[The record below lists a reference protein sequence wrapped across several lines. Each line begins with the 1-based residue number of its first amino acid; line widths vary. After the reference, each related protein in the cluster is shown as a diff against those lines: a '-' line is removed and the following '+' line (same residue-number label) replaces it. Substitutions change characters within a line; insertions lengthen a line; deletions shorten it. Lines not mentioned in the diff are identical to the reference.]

1 MKKILIIVIV
11 AIGFFFTSCDQDPIT
26 GTPNYS
32 DVTWYASNALKVT
45 TPTYTPAPTQIVAG
59 KAISIYD
66 LSQGA
71 LTHEW
76 KISTGASFLL
86 PGFKNASGTTG
97 TVNDLTPYIDA
108 SKGLSTTDTTVFIL
122 FPTVGDYTITLRN
135 TFKEKVTYNG
145 SIPVD
150 AVLIDGV
157 WVFEQVFQIKAVT
170 TIVP

>member
-1 MKKILIIVIV
+1 MKKLIIVML
-11 AIGFFFTSCDQDPIT
+11 AIGFFFNSCEKEPIT

-32 DVTWYASNALKVT
+32 DVTWYASTPLKVNA
-45 TPTYTPAPTQIVAG
+45 PAQIAAG

-86 PGFKNASGTTG
+86 PGFKNATPVG
-97 TVNDLTPYIDA
+97 TVNDLTPFIDT
-108 SKGLSTTDTTVFIL
+108 SKGLSTTDSTVFIL
-122 FPTVGDYTITLRN
+122 FPTAGSYTITLRN

-145 SIPVD
+145 SVPVD

-157 WVFEQVFQIKAVT
+157 WVFEQVFQITV
-170 TIVP
+170 I